1 MRKKENI
8 NIISK
13 LIKKV
18 SFLNNNN
25 QSLRDSIKDVIDEKS
40 QAESYDVD
48 LSKKEKSILSNILSI
63 NKFKAGDAMIPRAS
77 IIAVQ
82 QNYSF
87 EEITNIINNE
97 SHSRMPVYRKD
108 LDDILGM
115 VHIKDI
121 IRFSGSQSENFDIK
135 SILREI
141 LFVPPTMPVMSLLLK
156 MQATKLHMALVID
169 EHGGTDGLITI
180 EDVIEEI
187 VGEIEDEHDKDD
199 DFNFKKIN
207 TNTFEAKAEMTI
219 DEFNKETNFDISN
232 NEVDTIGGYIF
243 SKINRVPFTGE
254 VINIENQYQFE
265 IIDADPRKIKKIKII
280 KDYKQ

>member
-1 MRKKENI
+1 MSKKENI

-18 SFLNNNN
+18 NFLNNNN

-40 QAESYDVD
+40 QTESYDVD

-63 NKFKAGDAMIPRAS
+63 NKFKVGDAMIPRAS

-87 EEITNIINNE
+87 EEITNIINKE

-121 IRFSGSQSENFDIK
+121 IRFSGSQSETFDIK

-141 LFVPPTMPVMSLLLK
+141 LFVPPTMPVMNLLLK

-187 VGEIEDEHDKDD
+187 VGEIEDEHDKED
-199 DFNFKKIN
+199 DFNFKRIN
-207 TNTFEAKAEMTI
+207 TNTFEVKAEMTI
-219 DEFNKETNFDISN
+219 DEFNKETNFNISN
-232 NEVDTIGGYIF
+232 DEVDTIGGYIF

>member
-1 MRKKENI
+1 MSKKENF

-18 SFLNNNN
+18 NFLNNGN

-40 QAESYDVD
+40 QTESHNVD
-48 LSKKEKSILSNILSI
+48 LSKKEKSILTNILSI
-63 NKFKAGDAMIPRAS
+63 NKLKVDDVMIPRAS
-77 IIAVQ
+77 IIAIQ

-87 EEITNIINNE
+87 KEITDIINKE

-108 LDDILGM
+108 LDDVLGM

-121 IRFSGSQSENFDIK
+121 IKFSNLKNINFDIK

-141 LFVPPTMPVMSLLLK
+141 LFVPPTMPVMNLLLK

-199 DFNFKKIN
+199 DFNFKKIS
-207 TNTFEAKAEMTI
+207 TDTFEAKAEMTI
-219 DEFNKETNFDISN
+219 SEFNKETKFNISN
-232 NEVDTIGGYIF
+232 AEVDTLGGYIF
-243 SKINRVPFTGE
+243 SRINRVPLSGE
-254 VINIENQYQFE
+254 VINVENRYQFE
-265 IIDADPRKIKKIKII
+265 IIDADPRKIKKIKITKI
-280 KDYKQ
+280 L

>member
-1 MRKKENI
+1 MSKKENL

-13 LIKKV
+13 IFKKV
-18 SFLNNNN
+18 NFLNNNN

-40 QAESYDVD
+40 QTENNNID
-48 LSKKEKSILSNILSI
+48 LSKKEKSILTNILSI
-63 NKFKAGDAMIPRAS
+63 NKLKVDDVMIPRAS
-77 IIAVQ
+77 IVAVQ

-87 EEITNIINNE
+87 GQINDIINKE

-121 IRFSGSQSENFDIK
+121 IKFSSSQSLSFDVRK
-135 SILREI
+135 ILREI
-141 LFVPPTMPVMSLLLK
+141 LFVPPTMPVISLLLK

-169 EHGGTDGLITI
+169 EHGGTDGLVTI

-199 DFNFKKIN
+199 DFNFKRIN
-207 TNTFEAKAEMTI
+207 AYTFEAKAEMTI
-219 DEFNKETNFDISN
+219 EEFNNETRFSISN
-232 NEVDTIGGYIF
+232 EEVDTLGGYIF

-254 VINIENQYQFE
+254 VICVEDLYQFE
-265 IIDADPRKIKKIKII
+265 IIDADPRKIKKIKIL
-280 KDYKQ
+280 KMQ

>member
-1 MRKKENI
+1 MSKKENL

-13 LIKKV
+13 IIKKV
-18 SFLNNNN
+18 NFLNNNN

-40 QAESYDVD
+40 QKENHNVD
-48 LSKKEKSILSNILSI
+48 LSKKEKSILNNILSI
-63 NKFKAGDAMIPRAS
+63 NKLKADDVMIPRAS
-77 IIAVQ
+77 IVAVQ
-82 QNYSF
+82 QNYTF
-87 EEITNIINNE
+87 EEITNIINAE

-121 IRFSGSQSENFDIK
+121 LKFSGSKSINFNIK
-135 SILREI
+135 NILREI
-141 LFVPPTMPVMSLLLK
+141 LFVPPTMPVMNLLLK

-199 DFNFKKIN
+199 DFNLKKIN
-207 TNTFEAKAEMTI
+207 SDTFEAKAEMTLN
-219 DEFNKETNFDISN
+219 EFNKETKFNISN
-232 NEVDTIGGYIF
+232 DEVDTLGGYIF

-254 VINIENQYQFE
+254 VINIENRYQFE

-280 KDYKQ
+280 KIL